1 MKIIPIGCGSA
12 MCLENFQSNFVIEH
26 NGKRFLLD
34 AGDDIRF
41 ALKAAGLKMSDID
54 AVYVSHLH
62 GDHANGV
69 QQLGFG
75 TYFNPATNRSIKLIG
90 NEKVIEDG
98 WNHTWSGAMRTLEGV
113 NCSLDSYFKV
123 ERLPVNGMFLWNGIT
138 FQTVQTVHVMDEYG
152 IVPSFGLIM
161 SSPESTKKVYF
172 TTDTQFCPHQIQK
185 FYDQVDVIIQDCE
198 TVPDQFASKVHS
210 HFKFLKTLDEKT
222 KAKMY
227 LTHYNDN
234 CSLDWERCNQEAKD
248 NGFLGFLKQREAIEI

>member
-34 AGDDIRF
+34 AGDDVRF
-41 ALKAAGLKMSDID
+41 ALKAQKLKVADLD
-54 AVYVSHLH
+54 AVYISHLH

-69 QQLGFG
+69 QQLAFG
-75 TYFNPATNRSIKLIG
+75 TFFNPVTCRQITLYGNRG
-90 NEKVIEDG
+90 VIQLG
-98 WNHTWSGAMRTLEGV
+98 WDHCWQGGMASLEGRIC
-113 NCSLDSYFKV
+113 NIDSYFKV
-123 ERLPVNGMFLWNGIT
+123 ERIDENGMFVWNNIV
-138 FQTVQTVHVMDEYG
+138 FQTVQTVHIMNGYS

-161 SSPESTKKVYF
+161 TDPDSTKKVYF

-185 FYDQVDVIIQDCE
+185 FYDQVDIIVQDCE

-210 HFKFLKTLDEKT
+210 HFSFLSTLDEKT
-222 KAKMY
+222 KSKMY

-234 CSLDWERCNQEAKD
+234 VSSDWETNNERAKAQ
-248 NGFLGFLKQREAIEI
+248 GFRGFCKAGEEITF